1 MSIRYGGSV
10 KATLA
15 SYNIHRCYGRDG
27 NYDPAR
33 IRDVLRLI
41 NADVVAL
48 QEVELL
54 REDPGLLDYFCEGSS
69 WQAIH
74 GPTLERRSAHY
85 GNALLTSL
93 PVRSV
98 GKIDISEP
106 GREPRGALQVDLQ
119 AGRSTLQVLATHLG
133 LRPSERRAQVK
144 RLLSVLNEKAR
155 PLEKNVF
162 NVLMGDLNE
171 WFLWGRPI
179 KFLRSHFNVTPAPAT
194 FPAHRPLFA
203 LDRIWL
209 EPGENLIRIGALKNK
224 LTRTASDHLPL
235 IANIDLG
242 RV

>member
-1 MSIRYGGSV
+1 
-10 KATLA
+10 
-15 SYNIHRCYGRDG
+15 
-27 NYDPAR
+27 
-33 IRDVLRLI
+33 
-41 NADVVAL
+41 
-48 QEVELL
+48 L

-74 GPTLERRSAHY
+74 GPTLERSSAHY

-98 GKIDISEP
+98 RKIDISEP
-106 GREPRGALQVDLQ
+106 GREPRGVLQVDLQ
-119 AGRSTLQVLATHLG
+119 AGQSKLQVLATHLG

-144 RLLSVLNEKAR
+144 CLLELLNEKAR

-179 KFLRSHFNVTPAPAT
+179 KFLRSRFNVTPAPAT

-203 LDRIWL
+203 LDRIWF
-209 EPGENLIRIGALKNK
+209 EPGENLIRIRALKNK

-242 RV
+242 KVQHARS